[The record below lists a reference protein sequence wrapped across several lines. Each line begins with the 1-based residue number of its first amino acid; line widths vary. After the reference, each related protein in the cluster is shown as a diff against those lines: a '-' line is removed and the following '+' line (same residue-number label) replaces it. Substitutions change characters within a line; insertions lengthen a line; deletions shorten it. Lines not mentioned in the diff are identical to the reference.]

1 MHPWSGLF
9 GPDQLRPT
17 PQPAAPSSSSGG
29 ELGEDRR
36 RRRML
41 SNRESARRSRMRKQT
56 HLAELRSLVG
66 RLRLHNRQMLD
77 ELNRVMSDHDRVELD
92 NRRLRE
98 AELELRRRLEGS
110 STRFLDT
117 VRRQSL
123 EKSLNNGSYLNES
136 TGDSIPR
143 EIRRAL
149 ALMAAAF
156 ILASAFSA
164 FAGVGGLVLAIQV
177 CVVRRAMRRGFLGFG
192 AAFCQL
198 RPELLAELPCFELKQ
213 ESGDECAVCLEK
225 LETGDCCRRLPACA
239 HVFHARCVDSW
250 LRRSSRCPTCR
261 TSAVAGEKW

>member
-1 MHPWSGLF
+1 
-9 GPDQLRPT
+9 
-17 PQPAAPSSSSGG
+17 
-29 ELGEDRR
+29 
-36 RRRML
+36 
-41 SNRESARRSRMRKQT
+41 
-56 HLAELRSLVG
+56 
-66 RLRLHNRQMLD
+66 
-77 ELNRVMSDHDRVELD
+77 
-92 NRRLRE
+92 
-98 AELELRRRLEGS
+98 
-110 STRFLDT
+110 
-117 VRRQSL
+117 
-123 EKSLNNGSYLNES
+123 
-136 TGDSIPR
+136 
-143 EIRRAL
+143 
-149 ALMAAAF
+149 MAAAF